1 MEPTKPI
8 IERAFELARA
18 GSCRSVNDIRQT
30 LRREG
35 YEGVHAHLHGTTINR
50 QITALIKAAGMPAAP
65 LADESE
71 AAPAG

>member
-18 GSCRSVNDIRQT
+18 GSCRSVNDVRQA

-50 QITALIKAAGMPAAP
+50 QITGLIKAGPVT
-65 LADESE
+65 
-71 AAPAG
+71 AAPAEDEPASPAM

>member
-18 GSCRSVNDIRQT
+18 GSCRSVNDVRQA

-50 QITALIKAAGMPAAP
+50 QITALIKAGPVPATPAE
-65 LADESE
+65 DE
-71 AAPAG
+71 AAPAAV

>member
-1 MEPTKPI
+1 MEPTTPI

-18 GSCRSVNDIRQT
+18 GSCRSVNDVRQA

-50 QITALIKAAGMPAAP
+50 QITALIKAGPVTTPAV
-65 LADESE
+65 EGE
-71 AAPAG
+71 AAAAV

>member
-1 MEPTKPI
+1 MEPTTPI

-18 GSCRSVNDIRQT
+18 GSCRSVNDVRQA

-50 QITALIKAAGMPAAP
+50 QITALIKAGPVTPAPAE
-65 LADESE
+65 DE
-71 AAPAG
+71 AAATV